1 MQVSDPNGIGL
12 ENIVRHVRN
21 ALKEAI
27 ADMTNVLPEDISLTL
42 RILPSG
48 NLEVTFDVSPPCGDE
63 CNNSVVVLAI
73 METLQ
78 QADIIF
84 LLNTKVVEKLPANAN
99 FNVEILTMNTPST
112 KIQQCSNYIQ
122 LFASDEVLF
131 D

>member
-122 LFASDEVLF
+122 LFASDEVLL

>member
-48 NLEVTFDVSPPCGDE
+48 NLEVTFEVSPPCGDE

>member
-1 MQVSDPNGIGL
+1 MQVSDPNWIGL

-27 ADMTNVLPEDISLTL
+27 ADITNVLPEDISLTL
-42 RILPSG
+42 SLVASG

-78 QADIIF
+78 QADIVF
-84 LLNTKVVEKLPANAN
+84 LLNTKVLEKLPANAN
-99 FNVEILTMNTPST
+99 FNVDLLTMNTPST